1 MKTKLER
8 TQECKNT
15 TENILEIKRKKGYF
29 KNIFLKRNQKDSR
42 ESDERI
48 LKVG

>member
-15 TENILEIKRKKGYF
+15 TENILEIKKKKGYF
-29 KNIFLKRNQKDSR
+29 KKLYKKKEIKK
-42 ESDERI
+42 I
-48 LKVG
+48 LEKVMNTS